1 VWSNVLFYLCFFQ
14 TIYSSREPFHPL
26 STSITG
32 YFQDDDTKEWI
43 KVRNGVAVFNPENM
57 ADSWAARLEDFIK
70 IKLKT
75 GVYKY
80 YKK

>member
-1 VWSNVLFYLCFFQ
+1 M
-14 TIYSSREPFHPL
+14 

-32 YFQDDDTKEWI
+32 YFQDEDTKKWI
-43 KVRNGVAVFNPENM
+43 KVHNGAAVFNPENM
-57 ADSWAARLEDFIK
+57 ADSWGARLEDFIK

-80 YKK
+80 FKK

>member
-1 VWSNVLFYLCFFQ
+1 
-14 TIYSSREPFHPL
+14 L

-57 ADSWAARLEDFIK
+57 ADSWVARLEDFIK